1 MSRKVK
7 IIIALVVLLLAFL
20 ITMVV
25 IVINKTNKDNTIVD
39 DDFSD
44 DQQWAVNTTDPNW
57 NASEEETTEETE
69 TLIVAQVSY
78 NDLEKLSSEQY
89 ANRDRY
95 MTLVDN
101 YATKPI
107 KSVDIIDSNDE
118 VLYIV
123 ANYKD
128 ETTEELV
135 VLFDPYK
142 THGFMRCVSREYY
155 EYIQSGENAG

>member
-25 IVINKTNKDNTIVD
+25 IIINKTNKDSTIVD

-44 DQQWAVNTTDPNW
+44 DQQWAINTTDPNW
-57 NASEEETTEETE
+57 NSSEESTEETE

-78 NDLEKLSSEQY
+78 NNLEKLSNEQY
-89 ANRDRY
+89 ADRESY
-95 MTLVDN
+95 MNLVDN

-118 VLYIV
+118 ILYIR
-123 ANYKD
+123 ANYTD

-135 VLFDPYK
+135 VLFDPYT
-142 THGFMRCVSREYY
+142 THGFMRCVERSYY